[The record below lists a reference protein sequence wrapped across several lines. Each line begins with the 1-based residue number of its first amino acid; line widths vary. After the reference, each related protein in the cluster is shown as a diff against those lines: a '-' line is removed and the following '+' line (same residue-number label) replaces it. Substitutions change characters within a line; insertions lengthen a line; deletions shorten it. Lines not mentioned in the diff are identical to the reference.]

1 MDDITVSIIIPA
13 YNAQNWVGRAIDSV
27 LAQSYRNVEIV
38 VINDGSGDGT
48 EQVCMRY
55 GEKIRYY
62 RQANAGVSAARNYGI
77 QLARGEVIGFLDAD
91 DELLPTMV
99 ELLSKPL
106 LDYPDAAACSGA
118 HLRLQAGPIA
128 SSLSANR
135 RCF

>member
-62 RQANAGVSAARNYGI
+62 RQANAGVSGPGI
-77 QLARGEVIGFLDAD
+77 TAFSWPGG
-91 DELLPTMV
+91 
-99 ELLSKPL
+99 K
-106 LDYPDAAACSGA
+106 
-118 HLRLQAGPIA
+118 
-128 SSLSANR
+128 
-135 RCF
+135 